1 MQERKQEYQVPELEL
16 QETLAE
22 ITEISESVSGVVFD

>member
-1 MQERKQEYQVPELEL
+1 MQERKRDYQAPELEL

-22 ITEISESVSGVVFD
+22 ITEISESVSGVQFD

>member
-1 MQERKQEYQVPELEL
+1 MQESKQDYQAPELEK

-22 ITEISESVSGVVFD
+22 ITEISESVSGVIIE